1 MIDPVVVPVKHGSM
15 SPGQTAESP
24 FAQADQGRGSVSIQ
38 RGFVVEIRISHG
50 LVGGTFEV
58 GENRIMIRVARRKNR
73 ATEIGPFPFDARPV
87 QPPRPAQGC
96 LQSRPGRFAA
106 VAQTR
111 NQANAR
117 HDHSWKRFT
126 VCHIFETIFH

>member
-1 MIDPVVVPVKHGSM
+1 MTDPVVVPVKYGSM

-38 RGFVVEIRISHG
+38 RGFVVEIRIRRG
-50 LVGGTFEV
+50 LVGCPMQMI
-58 GENRIMIRVARRKNR
+58 ENWIMIRVAEGKDR
-73 ATEIGPFPFDARPV
+73 ATEIGPFPFSARPV
-87 QPPRPAQGC
+87 QTPRPAQGC
-96 LQSRPGRFAA
+96 LQGRPGRFAA

-117 HDHSWKRFT
+117 HDHSWKGFT
-126 VCHIFETIFH
+126 ICHIFETIFH